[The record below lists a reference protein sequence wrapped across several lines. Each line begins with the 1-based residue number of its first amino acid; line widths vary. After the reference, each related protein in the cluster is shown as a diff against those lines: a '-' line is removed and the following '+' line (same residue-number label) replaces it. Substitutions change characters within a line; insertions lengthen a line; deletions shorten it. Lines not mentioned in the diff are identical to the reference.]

1 MSTDFFTSQDNARKQ
16 TGRLVAFFIFGV
28 AGTILAMW
36 AAIAGMLATQVGP
49 AAFADWRVFLGVVGI
64 VGVVVLIAT
73 LVKLSQLSQGGTKIA
88 EMLGGVRISASTRDP
103 AERQLLNIIEEMS
116 IASGVPVP
124 PVYVIEDAS
133 INAFAAGPD
142 PTNSVIGVTRGC
154 MELLSRDEMQGVI
167 AHEYSHIFHGDT
179 RINART
185 TAVIAGIMAVGVI
198 GYICFR
204 YIGPALARSRGGG
217 KNNPGP
223 AIGAGLIVVGLVVWG
238 IGSLGML
245 FGRLIQAAISRQR
258 EFLADAAAVQYT
270 RNPNGIAGAL
280 AKIRDHSSRV
290 ASPAASEL
298 NHFFFATSLNT
309 LFATHPPIDVRI
321 AALKAMGANNVATQE
336 RSQTRDSATSGN
348 RASAVPSG
356 AMPVAGFSGGAAAT
370 AAINR
375 AGTLDR
381 DSIAAAS
388 AWRSSLPKELVDAV
402 RDPLGARALC
412 YAIARRPVG
421 YERCD
426 ATVAERD
433 REAYETYAQL
443 AAPLARLS
451 GDEQLALADLAGPVL
466 FELGVARYRA
476 FRETLARAMR
486 SDNSIDLREW
496 ALVKC
501 LERHVERRFMESPSK
516 ARARL
521 TDCAAEVRVVLATV
535 ASLEHSGDAATAA
548 FNRAYAGMGM
558 QAPAMPA
565 LAERTLDGLN
575 SAVSKL
581 TELTYTDRQKLLVLA
596 ARAAAHDQRV
606 GDSEHLVLR
615 AVADALDVPLPALA
629 MAN

>member
-16 TGRLVAFFIFGV
+16 TGRLAAFFIFGV
-28 AGTILAMW
+28 VGTIVAMW
-36 AAIAGMLATQVGP
+36 AAIAGFLATQAGP
-49 AAFADWRVFLGVVGI
+49 AAFTDWRVFLGVVGI
-64 VGVVVLIAT
+64 VGAVVLIAT
-73 LVKLSQLSQGGTKIA
+73 LVKLTQLSQGGTKIA
-88 EMLGGVRISASTRDP
+88 EMLGGVRVSASTRDP
-103 AERQLLNIIEEMS
+103 AERQLLNLVEEMS

-204 YIGPALARSRGGG
+204 YVGPALARTRGG

-223 AIGAGLIVVGLVVWG
+223 AIGAGLIVLGLVVWG

-309 LFATHPPIDVRI
+309 LFATHPPIEVRI
-321 AALKAMGANNVATQE
+321 AALKAMGANNVSTPQ
-336 RSQTRDSATSGN
+336 RTQTRDGAKLGD
-348 RASAVPSG
+348 RARAAAASG
-356 AMPVAGFSGGAAAT
+356 AMPVAGFAAASQS
-370 AAINR
+370 IDR
-375 AGTLDR
+375 AGTLDS
-381 DSIAAAS
+381 DGIAAAA

-402 RDPLGARALC
+402 HDPLSARALC

-421 YERCD
+421 FERCD
-426 ATVAERD
+426 ATIAERD
-433 REAYETYAQL
+433 REAYDTYARL

-451 GDEQLALADLAGPVL
+451 GDEQLALVDLAGPVL

-501 LERHVERRFMESPSK
+501 LERHVERRFTESPSK
-516 ARARL
+516 ARASL
-521 TDCAAEVRVVLATV
+521 ADCAAEVRVLLATV
-535 ASLEHSGDAATAA
+535 ASLEHSADAATAA
-548 FNRAYAGMGM
+548 FNRAYAGMGK

-565 LAERTLDGLN
+565 PAERTLDVLN
-575 SAVSKL
+575 TAVAKL
-581 TELTYTDRQKLLVLA
+581 TELTYTDRQKVLVLS
-596 ARAAAHDQRV
+596 ARAAAHDDQV
-606 GDSEHLVLR
+606 GESEHLVLR

-629 MAN
+629 RTS